1 MTSPA
6 RLIDLSDRAK
16 LRLTGPDSERYLNGQ
31 VSQRVSLATPDRAV
45 EACVCNVKGRLDGV
59 IHITRSADGT
69 ALLIDAPAELR
80 ESLLA
85 RLDRYLIADDCE
97 WEDVTE
103 SEALIHALGPRPDLP
118 GAVWKTSRRFGPEG
132 ADLWITPDTRE
143 RLKGDLVPADHPEIE
158 ALRIRHGVPRWG
170 AELSADT
177 LPAEAGLDQWAVDFH
192 KGCYLGQEVISRIQ
206 SVGRVN
212 RVLSLLTITGGAVA
226 VGESLYPA
234 ADPEAKPA
242 GAVTSLTADGS
253 LALAY
258 LRREW
263 SGPETKLV
271 TRPAN
276 AKMVIGNLET
286 RIFD

>member
-1 MTSPA
+1 MTPA
-6 RLIDLSDRAK
+6 AHLIDLSDRAK
-16 LRLTGPDSERYLNGQ
+16 FRLTGPDSERYLNGQ
-31 VSQRVSLATPDRAV
+31 VSHRVSLATPENAI
-45 EACVCNVKGRLDGV
+45 EACVCNVKGKLDGV
-59 IHITRSADGT
+59 VHITRSADGE

-85 RLDRYLIADDCE
+85 RLDRYLVADDCE

-103 SEALIHALGPRPDLP
+103 SLALIHALGPRPDLP
-118 GAVWKTSRRFGPEG
+118 GAVWKTSRRFGPVG
-132 ADLWITPDTRE
+132 ADLWITPDTRGRMQD
-143 RLKGDLVPADHPEIE
+143 RLIPADHPDIE
-158 ALRIRHGVPRWG
+158 TLRIRHGVPRWG

-177 LPAEAGLDQWAVDFH
+177 LPAEAGLDRWAVDFH

-212 RVLSLLTITGGAVA
+212 RVLSLLEVTDGDAPVGA
-226 VGESLYPA
+226 GLYPV
-234 ADPEAKPA
+234 DSDQAKPV
-242 GAVTSLTADGS
+242 GTITSLTADGR

-263 SGPETKLV
+263 AGPETKLV
-271 TRPAN
+271 TRPTD
-276 AKMVIGNLET
+276 AKMKVGNLEV